1 MYGRFIFWFKQ
12 GILMHENTRFF
23 SPVAQSLY
31 VEIYKTTFTSFPISS
46 SLFSTIPQ
54 GAMPMATTLFFSLVV
69 LSLIASPTCLVTPV
83 KKKKQHSQKIQQITI
98 TSTLLQFSAFYE
110 TFCWNTDWFLYIKY
124 SFLSLFRNINLNVCT
139 VLISWA
145 ISVANAPLIFT
156 SFYRIWW

>member
-69 LSLIASPTCLVTPV
+69 LSLIASPTCLVTPI
-83 KKKKQHSQKIQQITI
+83 KKKSNIAKKSNKLQLPQHFSSLVLSMKLFAETQTDFC
-98 TSTLLQFSAFYE
+98 TLNIHFFSCFG
-110 TFCWNTDWFLYIKY
+110 I
-124 SFLSLFRNINLNVCT
+124 
-139 VLISWA
+139 
-145 ISVANAPLIFT
+145 
-156 SFYRIWW
+156 